1 MRDLFQEIRC
11 GIGNVYFLLRKDT
24 SGKPA
29 AGGNQADARRHAV
42 VAAFMETRP
51 TSWAARF
58 IR

>member
-24 SGKPA
+24 SGKPQP
-29 AGGNQADARRHAV
+29 GGNQADARHAV
-42 VAAFMETRP
+42 IAALMEPPPASR
-51 TSWAARF
+51 AARF